1 MKQVADILLSYQR
14 RWVGDKSRVRVWEKS
29 RRIGASWCEAFMSVM
44 EAAKSREAGG
54 QDTFYLSYNKEMTQ
68 TFIRDCA
75 YWAKAFNLLADEADE
90 VVLRDEDRD
99 ITVYRIRFASGFNIW
114 GLPSEPRSLRS
125 KQGRVI
131 IDEAAFVDDL
141 PELMKAAFALMM
153 WGGSVSILSTHNGE
167 ENPFNELVKDI
178 RAGRKK
184 YSLHRTT
191 LDDAIA
197 DGLYRTICK
206 RAIPPRPWSPATQ
219 DEWRAGIIAD
229 YGDDAEEELFC
240 IPNRSAGA
248 YLTAA
253 MIEACMNDI
262 PVITWTEPAKDFV
275 DWPLKIAETWTTG
288 WIFAKLE
295 PLLRNLPKDRS
306 HFCGVDF
313 GRSGDLSVF
322 WPVTEQKDLRLV
334 PPFVLELRNCPHR
347 TQQQILFAIIDALP
361 RFSGVSLDA
370 RGNGSALAEA
380 CRQQYGQGYVRE
392 VMISETWYRETMP
405 LLKAGIEDKTLAL
418 PKDADIL
425 TDFRSLRVVKGVARI
440 PEPRT
445 KDKTGAGGRP
455 GSRHG
460 DSVIACAMMLDA
472 RKELGSYE
480 PWDYVGV
487 PLQGFDMKGWDYG
500 VNDGLM
506 YF

>member
-1 MKQVADILLSYQR
+1 MSDVTKILLPYQR

-29 RRIGASWCEAFMSVM
+29 RRIGASYCEALQSVM

-75 YWAKAFNLLADEADE
+75 YWAKAFNVLANETE
-90 VVLRDEDRD
+90 EIVLRDEDRD

-114 GLPSEPRSLRS
+114 GLPSEARSLRS
-125 KQGRVI
+125 KQGRVVL
-131 IDEAAFVDDL
+131 DEAAFVDDL
-141 PELMKAAFALMM
+141 PELMKAAFALLM

-167 ENPFNELVKDI
+167 ENPFNELIKDI

-191 LDDAIA
+191 LDDAIS
-197 DGLYRTICK
+197 DGLFRTICK
-206 RAIPPRPWSPATQ
+206 RAHPPRIWNQEA
-219 DEWRAGIIAD
+219 EEVWRAGIIAD
-229 YGDDAEEELFC
+229 YGDGAEEELFC
-240 IPNRSAGA
+240 IPNRSSGA

-253 MIEACMNDI
+253 MIEACMDAC
-262 PVITWTEPAKDFV
+262 PVITWTEPEKNFV
-275 DWPLKIAETWTTG
+275 DWPLPVAETWTRG
-288 WIFAKLE
+288 WIE
-295 PLLRNLPKDRS
+295 ENLRRHLSGLPKDRS

-322 WPVTEQKDLRLV
+322 WPVTEQKDLRLA

-361 RFSGVSLDA
+361 RFSGISLDA
-370 RGNGSALAEA
+370 RGNGSALAES

-392 VMISETWYRETMP
+392 VMISEAWYREIMP
-405 LLKAGIEDKTLAL
+405 LLKAGIEDKTLLL
-418 PKDADIL
+418 PKNADIL

-440 PEPRT
+440 PEARA
-445 KDKTGAGGRP
+445 KDKTGG
-455 GSRHG
+455 RHG
-460 DSVIACAMMLDA
+460 DSVVACAMMLDA

-487 PLQGFDMKGWDYG
+487 PLQGFDLRGFGGFDLNGWD
-500 VNDGLM
+500 
-506 YF
+506 